1 MPLYRVLDEDLELL
15 EVVPVGDRA
24 AARAEAV
31 AEVVDLWRRWSGPQ
45 LVEGQARDGLGLLL
59 LGGLLLRRVDLVGKT
74 SYELLGPGDLI
85 PLNGADPNAA
95 FLPERVTW
103 RALDDA
109 RLALLDGSFSDR
121 IARWP
126 RLTNAISARGLS
138 RMSSISLERALTQ
151 HRADIRI
158 DLLLWYLAGRWGK
171 VIGDGLIR
179 LELPLTHE
187 IIGHVAG
194 CSRQTASWALSR
206 LVHRRLIRRENGR
219 WLLQGSLKNHLM
231 RLEAASPA

>member
-1 MPLYRVLDEDLELL
+1 MPLQRVLDEDLELL
-15 EVVPVGDRA
+15 DVVPVRDRHV
-24 AARAEAV
+24 ARTEAL
-31 AEVVDLWRRWSGPQ
+31 AEVVELWQRWSGPR
-45 LVEGQARDGLGLLL
+45 LVDNQPEDGLGLLL

-85 PLNGADPNAA
+85 PVNGTDPNGA
-95 FLPERVTW
+95 FLPHQVTW

-126 RLTNAISARGLS
+126 QLSNAISARGLS

-151 HRADIRI
+151 HRADVRI

-179 LELPLTHE
+179 IELPLTHE

-206 LVHRRLIRRENGR
+206 LAKLRLTRRENGR
-219 WLLQGSLKNHLM
+219 WLLHGSLKYHLS
-231 RLEAASPA
+231 LLGPEAQA